1 MPAEV
6 SPATEE
12 VPVKAEAPPAET
24 VEESPKEEESAPVV
38 EQGMWWTILSF

>member
-12 VPVKAEAPPAET
+12 VPVRAEAPAVETAEQP
-24 VEESPKEEESAPVV
+24 PKEEESAPVV
-38 EQGMWWTILSF
+38 EQGICC